1 MISLLEDYKL
11 RKTFWILLLGL
22 TATILLYPVSISPNY
37 PLPVQS
43 IYIFSNFA
51 LFLVLFYAW
60 MLLLLTLLFSRRE
73 NMMEKLAI
81 SLVFAIVFV
90 EFWAFISPWGGTG
103 DAIWQM
109 AHVHYLS
116 QEGNIPLSG
125 HPNFGY
131 FDFPGLQLLALCLAN
146 VCDMQIFAI
155 QTAFLLMNVAIFA
168 LLVFTN
174 FLNILKSPFYAS
186 LGVILM
192 IVGSTAGLGRINYFH
207 PMVLAITFLSFFSLM
222 LSRIKD
228 KLIQSWRENLILVIL
243 FAAATIEYLFTP
255 FLFFFII
262 LGIYALYY
270 FRREKAPVNSF
281 TLVVPAIFII
291 SWEIYQTVRS
301 FNTIVSLWP
310 KILEDL
316 LGGRFFIA
324 TSQTLTANV
333 GLAYP
338 WWGNATRLFWWSF
351 IFGFGTFLI
360 LWKLLNFR
368 KCEHSEGVQ
377 LGAFLGVLL
386 TVLVGVMGTR
396 GAIHGGI
403 ARYLWVAPFFL
414 VPTLIMF
421 FSRIKV
427 KKYAFTFIFA
437 SLLIFSLPTFL
448 TNMDTFCAVH
458 IYSRE
463 LQTGMFINSIY
474 ERGNGVNL
482 YSYSPVLQ
490 FATFYAP
497 ESHIITGPEAYGLE
511 EEEMWSAFYG
521 IMDRFHNPFRSPN
534 LFVNSIKAK
543 LQYWEYQ
550 KVSPDDPKW
559 AKLDES
565 LLQNNKVYENGLI
578 QLYSP

>member
-1 MISLLEDYKL
+1 
-11 RKTFWILLLGL
+11 
-22 TATILLYPVSISPNY
+22 
-37 PLPVQS
+37 
-43 IYIFSNFA
+43 
-51 LFLVLFYAW
+51 

-73 NMMEKLAI
+73 NTMEKFAI
-81 SLVFAIVFV
+81 SLVFVIVFV

-109 AHVHYLS
+109 AHINYLS
-116 QEGNIPLSG
+116 REGNIPLGG

-131 FDFPGLQLLALCLAN
+131 FDFPGLQLLALCLTN
-146 VCDMQIFAI
+146 VCDMQIFPI
-155 QTAFLLMNVAIFA
+155 QTTFLLTNAAIFV
-168 LLVFTN
+168 LLMFTN
-174 FLNILKSPFYAS
+174 FLKILKSPFYAS

-192 IVGSTAGLGRINYFH
+192 IVGSTAGLGKINFFH
-207 PMVLAITFLSFFSLM
+207 PIVLATTFLSFFSLM

-228 KLIQSWRENLILVIL
+228 KPIQSWQENLILVIL

-255 FLFFFII
+255 FLFFFI
-262 LGIYALYY
+262 LFSIYALYY
-270 FRREKAPVNSF
+270 FRGEKAPVNSF
-281 TLVVPAIFII
+281 IVVVPAIFIV
-291 SWEIYQTVRS
+291 SWEIYQTVWF
-301 FNTIVSLWP
+301 FNTIVSQWP

-316 LGGRFFIA
+316 LGGRFFLV
-324 TSQTLTANV
+324 TSQILTANI

-338 WWGNATRLFWWSF
+338 WWGNITRLFWWSF

-360 LWKLLNFR
+360 LWKLLHFR
-368 KCEHSEGVQ
+368 KYEYSEGVQ
-377 LGAFLGVLL
+377 LGAFLGTLL
-386 TVLVGVMGTR
+386 TVLVGMMGIR

-403 ARYLWVAPFFL
+403 ARYLWVAPFFI

-427 KKYAFTFIFA
+427 KKHAFTFIYA
-437 SLLIFSLPTFL
+437 SLLIFSFPTFL
-448 TNMDTFCAVH
+448 TNMHMFCANY

-463 LQTGMFINSIY
+463 LQTGIFISSIY
-474 ERGNGVNL
+474 EKGSGVNL

-511 EEEMWSAFYG
+511 EKEMWSAFYG
-521 IMDRFHNPFRSPN
+521 IIDKFHNPLHSPN

-543 LQYWEYQ
+543 LQYWEFQ